1 MKVIIKKILNLTQ
14 LFLSKII
21 PEKTF
26 LTKDKTIFDIY
37 CEEEKIKCF
46 NHFKKYFKNSL
57 FLESKGTRQYA
68 IKNALRNDPINEFTY
83 IEFGVFTG
91 SSFNFAMKANT
102 SLDKLLGRSEC
113 DFIGF
118 DSFSGFGEIK
128 ENDNHPRFQDDTFA
142 VDEKKILKNIKKN
155 SNNQKYQIIKGF
167 YKDTLI
173 KKPKDYAIKKAR
185 VVMIDC
191 DLKEPTALALNF
203 VKDILQKGTIILFD
217 DYIFY
222 KGDESKGEFAAFKEF
237 QEKNPNIKLRS
248 AFEYGY
254 GSKAFIISDI

>member
-1 MKVIIKKILNLTQ
+1 MNLIKIIKKF
-14 LFLSKII
+14 LFIQNITASLVAKIPPYLEFTVGKYQAI
-21 PEKTF
+21 KKAMYITAHDKTF
-26 LTKDKTIFDIY
+26 G
-37 CEEEKIKCF
+37 
-46 NHFKKYFKNSL
+46 S
-57 FLESKGTRQYA
+57 
-68 IKNALRNDPINEFTY
+68 Y

-173 KKPKDYAIKKAR
+173 KKPKDYDIKKAR

-237 QEKNPNIKLRS
+237 QEKNPNIKFRS

-254 GSKAFIISDI
+254 GSRAFIVSDI

>member
-1 MKVIIKKILNLTQ
+1 MNYFILSC
-14 LFLSKII
+14 LFRR
-21 PEKTF
+21 KTRKQR
-26 LTKDKTIFDIY
+26 LIESGY
-37 CEEEKIKCF
+37 C
-46 NHFKKYFKNSL
+46 
-57 FLESKGTRQYA
+57 
-68 IKNALRNDPINEFTY
+68 
-83 IEFGVFTG
+83 
-91 SSFNFAMKANT
+91 
-102 SLDKLLGRSEC
+102 
-113 DFIGF
+113 
-118 DSFSGFGEIK
+118 
-128 ENDNHPRFQDDTFA
+128 
-142 VDEKKILKNIKKN
+142 
-155 SNNQKYQIIKGF
+155 
-167 YKDTLI
+167 I
-173 KKPKDYAIKKAR
+173 KKPKDYDIKKAR

>member
-1 MKVIIKKILNLTQ
+1 MNLIKIIKKF
-14 LFLSKII
+14 LFIQNITASLVAKIPPYLEFTVGKYQAI
-21 PEKTF
+21 KKAMYITAHDKTF
-26 LTKDKTIFDIY
+26 G
-37 CEEEKIKCF
+37 
-46 NHFKKYFKNSL
+46 S
-57 FLESKGTRQYA
+57 
-68 IKNALRNDPINEFTY
+68 Y

>member
-1 MKVIIKKILNLTQ
+1 MNLIKIIKKF
-14 LFLSKII
+14 LFIQNITASLVAKIPPYLEFTVGKYQAI
-21 PEKTF
+21 KKAMYITAHDKTF
-26 LTKDKTIFDIY
+26 G
-37 CEEEKIKCF
+37 
-46 NHFKKYFKNSL
+46 S
-57 FLESKGTRQYA
+57 
-68 IKNALRNDPINEFTY
+68 Y

-91 SSFNFAMKANT
+91 SSFNFAMKANI

-173 KKPKDYAIKKAR
+173 KKPKYYAIKNAR